1 MSFFPSVFM
10 VNNKLSKILIADDD
24 ALVREAVERLLQLFG
39 YEVVSVADGIE
50 AVNTVNDDFAAVILD
65 INMPGLDGFEAL
77 KEINKKYPGIPV
89 LLFTGA
95 GSMEYA
101 VKAIN
106 LGAYDFITKPI
117 DDIDFFEVKIKRA
130 IEKRGFLL
138 KELTYKENLEKEVKN
153 KTRELAEKNILLEKY
168 SHNLEE
174 SSLNTIVTLN
184 TALEEKDWYT
194 AGHTRRVTEYSDLIG
209 RAMSLT
215 KDELDALHRG
225 CQLHDIGKLV
235 IDVSC
240 IQKPGPLTEEEWGQV
255 KRHPE
260 VGSNIIKPLSFL
272 DREVSIVRHHHERMD
287 GQGYPDGLRDNELD
301 LLTKIL
307 IVADSYDAMTSMRSY
322 KRNMLPENAVRELN
336 ACKGSQF
343 DPEVVDIFTESIEKQ
358 EQRLQ
363 CIT

>member
-1 MSFFPSVFM
+1 MQD
-10 VNNKLSKILIADDD
+10 NRLSKILVADDD
-24 ALVREAVERLLQLFG
+24 PLVREAVERLLQLFG
-39 YEVVSVADGIE
+39 YEVVTVSNGRE
-50 AVNTVNDDFAAVILD
+50 AVNTLTSDFAAVILD

-77 KEINKKYPGIPV
+77 REINRKNLGIPV

-130 IEKRGFLL
+130 IEKRGFQL
-138 KELTYKENLEKEVKN
+138 KELTYKENLEKEVKS

-168 SHNLEE
+168 SHHLEE

-194 AGHTRRVTEYSDLIG
+194 AGHTRRVTEYSCLIG
-209 RAMSLT
+209 KAMGLT
-215 KDELDALHRG
+215 KEELDALHRG

-240 IQKPGPLTEEEWGQV
+240 IQKPGPLTEEEWAQV

-287 GQGYPDGLRDNELD
+287 GQGYPDGLRGEEIDI
-301 LLTKIL
+301 LTKIL

-322 KRNMLPENAVRELN
+322 KQNMTPEEAVQELN
-336 ACKGSQF
+336 VCSGTQF
-343 DPEVVDIFTESIEKQ
+343 DPDVVDILTGSIKKRKQ
-358 EQRLQ
+358 KFK
-363 CIT
+363 CVS